1 MTMDENDEGRYAPA
15 VEVLQWVVQ
24 RHAGDPAWDGVV
36 KKLYQMHQD
45 GELVDVRALGMSR
58 IR

>member
-1 MTMDENDEGRYAPA
+1 MAEDDETRYAPA

-24 RHAGDPAWDGVV
+24 RHAGDPAWDGVL
-36 KKLYQMHQD
+36 KKLYQMHRD
-45 GELVDVRALGMSR
+45 GELVDVHALGLSR